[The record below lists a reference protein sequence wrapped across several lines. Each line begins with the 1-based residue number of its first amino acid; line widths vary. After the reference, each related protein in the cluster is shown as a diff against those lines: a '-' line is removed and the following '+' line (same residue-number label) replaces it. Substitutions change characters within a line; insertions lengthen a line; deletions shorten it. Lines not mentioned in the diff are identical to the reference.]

1 MESQISQNTDL
12 KNVLCKKVEDV
23 EPKPKVEYKPSDNMQ
38 DLLSMMDNESKSIN
52 NKSWSKINR
61 SNKITLLEDFITR
74 EILEKNLDEKQSKT
88 LNALLIKSLNN
99 NLLNKQSDIIYDSL
113 QNIIIEIKT
122 LKFDEETLTYSL
134 MTKKNDVKVNTKTRS
149 KTNIDKLLNNSKK
162 RR

>member
-1 MESQISQNTDL
+1 MESQFSQNTDL
-12 KNVLCKKVEDV
+12 KNVLCKKVEDE

-61 SNKITLLEDFITR
+61 SNKITLLEDFITQ
-74 EILEKNLDEKQSKT
+74 ELIEKNLDEKQSKT

>member
-12 KNVLCKKVEDV
+12 KNVLCKKDE

-122 LKFDEETLTYSL
+122 LKFDKETLIYSL
-134 MTKKNDVKVNTKTRS
+134 ITQKNDVKVNTKTRS

>member
-1 MESQISQNTDL
+1 MSVI
-12 KNVLCKKVEDV
+12 
-23 EPKPKVEYKPSDNMQ
+23 PWKPLAFSFTVAQ
-38 DLLSMMDNESKSIN
+38 AVIESKSIN

-122 LKFDEETLTYSL
+122 LKFDKETLIYSL
-134 MTKKNDVKVNTKTRS
+134 ITQKNDVKVNTKTRS